1 MIDVFFYIKVAYSCF
16 FVISFDIIYKLIKYG
31 MMYHFLKIERWYS
44 VDNDEEKDKKKVA
57 NTNGMTH
64 LYWLPIGIA
73 LGSVMGISTN
83 QLSLWLS
90 LGIILGL
97 LLSFLSRKN

>member
-1 MIDVFFYIKVAYSCF
+1 M
-16 FVISFDIIYKLIKYG
+16 
-31 MMYHFLKIERWYS
+31 
-44 VDNDEEKDKKKVA
+44 DNDEEKDKIKTLEELKGLENHTSLLEMNKRMDNGIDKEKVT
-57 NTNGMTH
+57 NTNLH
-64 LYWLPIGIA
+64 WLPIGIA
-73 LGSVMGISTN
+73 LGSAMGVSTN